1 MEHYHSERAK
11 QRIEQLQEHLR
22 RILPEDAF
30 LFDSAHYP
38 AQPGCYL
45 MKNRRGTVI
54 YVGKAKNLRDRLS
67 SYFHSNQL
75 DARTEHMVRRVRD
88 IEVILVNNEYESLV
102 LENNLIK
109 FYKPHYNA
117 RLKADDSGYF
127 YIIQTTEKF
136 PRLLP
141 YMRSAYSKEIER
153 IGSNAVHK
161 RFGPFLSRRFRDLLL
176 EFVVDHFGIRTCS
189 MLPQKV
195 CLRYEIHRCCGVC
208 AGLVT
213 NAQYMERLA
222 EADVFLSY
230 EKADRVEHTL
240 KLMRQHM
247 QEHADRLQY
256 ESAQHIYDRIQAI
269 EKIRLKQ
276 IVERDLTFDQDVLY
290 FGEQEVLVMQLR
302 KGAVLQFNWHPLD
315 RDIETERRPEAYL
328 LRHYCQKSP
337 RELIV
342 NAGEFWSEIEQI
354 LCAKNRKPVRVM
366 KALTEE
372 DCNLMKLCQVNF
384 DYRAKYYPL

>member
-1 MEHYHSERAK
+1 MEHNTSERSR
-11 QRIEQLQEHLR
+11 QRIEQVKEHLR

-30 LFDSAHYP
+30 FFDSTRYP
-38 AQPGCYL
+38 VQPGCYL

-67 SYFHSNQL
+67 SYFHSNQR
-75 DARTEHMVRRVRD
+75 DVRTEHMVRRVRD
-88 IEVILVNNEYESLV
+88 IEVILVNNEFESLV
-102 LENNLIK
+102 LENNLVK
-109 FYKPHYNA
+109 HYKPHYNA

-153 IGSNAVHK
+153 IGGNAVEK
-161 RFGPFLSRRFRDLLL
+161 RYGPYLSRHFRNLLL

-189 MLPQKV
+189 VLPQKV
-195 CLRYEIHRCCGVC
+195 CLRYEIQRCCGVC

-222 EADVFLSY
+222 EAAVFLSY
-230 EKADRVEHTL
+230 QKADRVEHTL
-240 KLMRQHM
+240 ELMRQHM
-247 QEHADRLQY
+247 QEFADRLEY
-256 ESAQHIYDRIQAI
+256 ESAQHIYDRILAI
-269 EKIRLKQ
+269 EKLRLKQ

-290 FGEQEVLVMQLR
+290 FGEQNVLVMQLC
-302 KGAVLQFNWHPLD
+302 KGAVLQFNWHLLD
-315 RDIETERRPEAYL
+315 EDVETERKRKLYL
-328 LRHYCQKSP
+328 LRHYQQKCP

-342 NAGEFWSEIEQI
+342 NLSDSWTEIEQI
-354 LCAKNRKPVRVM
+354 LSANNKKPVRIV
-366 KALTEE
+366 KAITEE
-372 DCNLMKLCQVNF
+372 ACDLMKLCQLNY
-384 DYRAKYYPL
+384 DYRATYYPL